1 MRKTRLL
8 AAAACL
14 LTVFVATA
22 QAAPGKRNHYR
33 WKDAQGNLHFD
44 DALPNEALQF
54 GYEIISPSG
63 IVVRRVAA
71 PKTDAQLKADA
82 IADAQ
87 RKSAEAQAAKQAQT
101 DAQML
106 AAYPNE
112 AELQSAQEA
121 QLSMIDQY
129 IESTRISLQSQEKS
143 LTEMLAHAADLDRTG
158 KPVPPALRTQ
168 IEALRSNVEKQ
179 KAYIVSK
186 QQEKIDSAKKFEAE
200 LAHYRELRSRSKAH

>member
-1 MRKTRLL
+1 MRHHRLL
-8 AAAACL
+8 ALIACV
-14 LTVFVATA
+14 LTLVAVSA
-22 QAAPGKRNHYR
+22 QAAEDKRNHYR

-54 GYEIISPSG
+54 GYDIISPSG

-87 RKSAEAQAAKQAQT
+87 RKAAEAQAAKQAQT

-112 AELQSAQEA
+112 AELQSAQKA
-121 QLSMIDQY
+121 QLGMIDQY

-179 KAYIVSK
+179 KAYIAGK
-186 QQEKIDSAKKFEAE
+186 QQEKIDSAKKFETE
-200 LAHYRELRSRSKAH
+200 LAHYRELSARSKAH